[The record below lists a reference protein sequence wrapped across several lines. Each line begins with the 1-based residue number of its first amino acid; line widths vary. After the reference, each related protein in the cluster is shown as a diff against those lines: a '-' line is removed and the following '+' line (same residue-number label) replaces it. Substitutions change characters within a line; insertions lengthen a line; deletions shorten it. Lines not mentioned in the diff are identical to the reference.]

1 MDFTILNLQPDIV
14 VCNRRKLQRHQLD
27 MRYYFLRSAPLICNK
42 ESLIPSTCLHMGY
55 YEYWYPTAIFIHN
68 EKYCGSVGLRDV
80 VTFVSLLVVD
90 TFEPRQ

>member
-1 MDFTILNLQPDIV
+1 MDSTILTLQPDIV
-14 VCNRRKLQRHQLD
+14 VWNRRKLQRHQLD
-27 MRYYFLRSAPLICNK
+27 MRYYFLRSAPLIGNK
-42 ESLIPSTCLHMGY
+42 ESLIPSTYLYMGY